1 MAFRFRTINC
11 YDFRRNRVLTCFGAV
26 LSQPMVKIKITHFAY
41 QQIGDNIIVGR

>member
-1 MAFRFRTINC
+1 MIYC

-41 QQIGDNIIVGR
+41 QQIGDNIIVRR